1 MWSALSWGRV
11 SGVNL
16 SDAGFTGD
24 GLRGACVVTGEHH
37 GGHPL
42 LVQDSDGLGCLR
54 AQLVADADHAA
65 RLIVDLDHNE
75 AHALTGHS
83 VGLPAQ
89 VGRGDPAG
97 AANAYPESVH
107 QPGDTVSGV
116 LVDVA
121 RRRMIW

>member
-1 MWSALSWGRV
+1 MVGLVLGQGLR
-11 SGVNL
+11 VNL

-37 GGHPL
+37 GGHAL
-42 LVQDSDGLGCLR
+42 LVQGGDGLGCFG

-65 RLIVDLDHNE
+65 RLIVDLDHDE
-75 AHALTGHS
+75 AHALAGHG
-83 VGLPAQ
+83 VGLLAQ

-97 AANAYPESVH
+97 AAHAHPASVH
-107 QPGDTVSGV
+107 QPGDAVSGV

-121 RRRMIW
+121 RCRMIW